1 MIAELHDLE
10 ESLKD
15 FLAEAQNDSYNSKS
29 ANFYKYNNLK
39 VFMDPKKD
47 KTPHFIVR
55 IGISEA
61 MYSIESGDKISGGL
75 GSDERLIRRWIDK
88 VFVKAGLSSA
98 WLKSTKIKPV
108 SMRNSEDDD
117 DFSN

>member
-1 MIAELHDLE
+1 MLAELHNLE

-15 FLAEAQNDSYNSKS
+15 FLVETQNDSYNSRN

-39 VFMDPKKD
+39 VFMEPKRD

-61 MYSIESGDKISGGL
+61 MYNIETGDKISGGL
-75 GSDERLIRRWIDK
+75 GSDERLIRRWIEK
-88 VFVKAGLSSA
+88 TFVKSDLTSA
-98 WLKSTKIKPV
+98 WSKSNKVKTA
-108 SMRNSEDDD
+108 SMRNTDDED
-117 DFSN
+117 